1 MFFRYTSLMASFDET
16 LTRTSKDESD
26 GTPCDR
32 CGRLCEPLEVDVCP
46 ICKKNF
52 CIYCVYRVGSRN
64 YCSRSCGDAFF
75 FGTDDDE
82 PAEE

>member
-1 MFFRYTSLMASFDET
+1 MASFDET
-16 LTRTSKDESD
+16 RTRTSKEEND

-32 CGRLCEPLEVDVCP
+32 CGRLCEPLEVDICP

-64 YCSRSCGDAFF
+64 YCSRACGDAFF

-82 PAEE
+82 PIED